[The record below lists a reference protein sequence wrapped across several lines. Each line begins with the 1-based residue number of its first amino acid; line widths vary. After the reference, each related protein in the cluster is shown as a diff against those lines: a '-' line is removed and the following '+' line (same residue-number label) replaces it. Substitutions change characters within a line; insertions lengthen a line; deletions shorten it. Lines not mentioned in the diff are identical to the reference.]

1 MTLNLRKFYFG
12 AKVLIKY
19 VVLLYNIKF
28 ENAIIGS
35 VVQLDANIIYIYS
48 SIFYSW
54 YLIEKKNFN
63 ISHKL

>member
-1 MTLNLRKFYFG
+1 MTLNLLKFYFG